1 MAYADAPD
9 FATELV
15 MRLTPGV
22 LQHGDASVGQRLA
35 TDVDLHELGAPAE
48 LQRDLESMHR
58 QIALQRRPALQS
70 LFVGAP
76 GNGQA
81 LAAAALGKAAGVSVF
96 RIDLSAV
103 VSRYI
108 GETERNLDRIF
119 DHARSANAILFFDEA
134 DALFGKRTE
143 VNDAHDRYANV
154 ETAYLLQKLEA
165 HAGVVILAVRSR
177 ASIDPA
183 FLRRLRYMLHFD
195 VPLHPHRRSLS

>member
-1 MAYADAPD
+1 
-9 FATELV
+9 

-22 LQHGDASVGQRLA
+22 LQHGDAAEGQRLT
-35 TDVDLHELGAPAE
+35 TDVDLRELGAAAE
-48 LQRDLESMHR
+48 LQRGLESICQ

-81 LAAAALGKAAGVSVF
+81 LAAASLGKAASVSVF

-103 VSRYI
+103 ASRYV
-108 GETERNLDRIF
+108 GETEKNLSRIF
-119 DHARSANAILFFDEA
+119 DRARSASAILFFDEA

-143 VNDAHDRYANV
+143 VNDAHDRYGNV

-165 HAGVVILAVRSR
+165 HAGLVILAVRSR
-177 ASIDPA
+177 ANIDPA
-183 FLRRLRYMLHFD
+183 FLRRPRYVLHFH
-195 VPLHPHRRSLS
+195 VPLHPQGGRRLPA